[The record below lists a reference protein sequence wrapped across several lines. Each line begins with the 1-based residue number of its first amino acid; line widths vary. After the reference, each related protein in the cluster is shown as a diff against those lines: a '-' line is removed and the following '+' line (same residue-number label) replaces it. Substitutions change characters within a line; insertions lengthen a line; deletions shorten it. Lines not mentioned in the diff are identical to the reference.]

1 MRHLRFLFVLS
12 VGFSLHAHTL
22 FHEILPLFL
31 SLCILRTVVLVFR
44 TKNTILGHAACP
56 TWVRCFLNRGKLLA
70 PLGHDF
76 CCFFLQIPE
85 GCDMSKSRLISVL
98 NIYFLP
104 FSEGE
109 NSLKSYQ
116 VIILPS
122 LIHPLGFYLVL
133 LHSVI

>member
-1 MRHLRFLFVLS
+1 MRHLRFYLS
-12 VGFSLHAHTL
+12 CPSSFRFILTPCFMRYFRYFCHYASSVPSSSFSVQKIPFWGT
-22 FHEILPLFL
+22 
-31 SLCILRTVVLVFR
+31 
-44 TKNTILGHAACP
+44 
-56 TWVRCFLNRGKLLA
+56 LLA
-70 PLGHDF
+70 QHGQGAFSTGASCLPHLGTIPAI
-76 CCFFLQIPE
+76 FFLQIPE